1 MCARSQASRAGL
13 CLRAVMAPSE
23 ASSGDT
29 GRESASESVSPG
41 TRETRTGL
49 LWAVGIV
56 VSAGFL
62 VALGMNGS
70 TPPGPYFGT
79 RLGMS
84 ERAVRD
90 RFAGSSCGSF
100 EASQRQGL
108 RILTWTPKG
117 SAAGLPRDATFE
129 FNDNSLV
136 AIRADVPVSEPIAS
150 GPPVDAELNEVIG
163 RDARGDTVHLTVLS
177 RTCSEHLAETAGLLA
192 SRRASAIRSVGEP

>member
-1 MCARSQASRAGL
+1 MRVQSQASRAGL
-13 CLRAVMAPSE
+13 CLRVVTAPSE
-23 ASSGDT
+23 TSAGDT
-29 GRESASESVSPG
+29 GREPDSERAPPETG
-41 TRETRTGL
+41 ETRTGL

-56 VSAGFL
+56 VSAGLL

-84 ERAVRD
+84 ESAVRD
-90 RFAGSSCGSF
+90 RFAGSSRGSF

-117 SAAGLPRDATFE
+117 SAADLPRDATFE

-150 GPPVDAELNEVIG
+150 GPPVDAELYEVIG
-163 RDARGDTVHLTVLS
+163 RDVRGHMVHLTVLS

-192 SRRASAIRSVGEP
+192 SRRTSAIQSVGEP